1 MKRTTFR
8 PNNLLDEGLLE
19 RNEQPLGQRFLKRR
33 LSHVWASLFLWNPAS
48 SSTVGPNIG
57 IYFSNRRGKR
67 REREQEQMGMPP
79 LPQVLWALFIGGGDD
94 YLYFILLIM

>member
-1 MKRTTFR
+1 
-8 PNNLLDEGLLE
+8 
-19 RNEQPLGQRFLKRR
+19 LGYIFPTEE
-33 LSHVWASLFLWNPAS
+33 A
-48 SSTVGPNIG
+48 
-57 IYFSNRRGKR
+57 RGE